1 MAEGITLATAITIR
15 PIVRL
20 HRILTLTIAVLVTS
34 CVPMV
39 ASDQRSSAADAGNS
53 VNSTICLEQRTRG
66 ESQKWG
72 SSFCLWIDRLQIIHF
87 LACIFCVGYFPLGTF
102 TDIATNVDDKNLVC
116 HVYFTQMH
124 VVKHFLRARLP
135 HLFIAGMPKQA
146 YADDNTAFQCQSF
159 LNFKKLFLE
168 TGASAKCDDFV
179 VLYHFNTFGNY
190 TLPSTL
196 SSAPHSDW

>member
-1 MAEGITLATAITIR
+1 MGFL
-15 PIVRL
+15 
-20 HRILTLTIAVLVTS
+20 VL
-34 CVPMV
+34 
-39 ASDQRSSAADAGNS
+39 
-53 VNSTICLEQRTRG
+53 
-66 ESQKWG
+66 
-72 SSFCLWIDRLQIIHF
+72 LWIDRFKIIHL
-87 LACIFCVGYFPLGTF
+87 LACIDGVSYLTSGTF
-102 TDIATNVDDKNLVC
+102 TDIATNVDNKNLVC
-116 HVYFTQMH
+116 HVDFAFVH
-124 VVKHFLRARLP
+124 VIKHLLSARFP